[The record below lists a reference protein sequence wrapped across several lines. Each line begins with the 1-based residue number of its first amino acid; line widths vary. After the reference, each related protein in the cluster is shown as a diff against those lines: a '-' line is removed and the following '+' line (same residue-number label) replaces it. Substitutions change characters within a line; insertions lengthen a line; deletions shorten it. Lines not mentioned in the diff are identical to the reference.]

1 MTSFEDALRLILG
14 SVAPLRVERVSLLDA
29 AGRVLAEDVV
39 APGTC
44 RRATTPPWTGLRCA
58 RPTAELVRSR

>member
-29 AGRVLAEDVV
+29 TGRVLAEDVV
-39 APGTC
+39 APWNMPACDNSAMDGF
-44 RRATTPPWTGLRCA
+44 A
-58 RPTAELVRSR
+58 VR